1 MPGYSWMFSGK
12 AAQPNVDARDLVAY
26 VRSLGERSL
35 AGESGGEQVDHGMA
49 MEMSS
54 SYGAQGV
61 PDTRTRITAMGLDP
75 SAPIVRR
82 NYPPRLPPNSSLGCS
97 AGGTDPSRG
106 PLHTSR
112 RSSTFDPLRAST
124 VTVLSPQHIPEDFAD
139 LTRSLHVRATRSLS
153 LDEPDVDAARQDEK
167 RGAAGEVNSIVDKP
181 STPVSFFQKIFCMP
195 LPSK

>member
-106 PLHTSR
+106 LFTPVGVPRL
-112 RSSTFDPLRAST
+112 
-124 VTVLSPQHIPEDFAD
+124 
-139 LTRSLHVRATRSLS
+139 
-153 LDEPDVDAARQDEK
+153 
-167 RGAAGEVNSIVDKP
+167 
-181 STPVSFFQKIFCMP
+181 STPFALQRSPCYLLSTSPKTSQT
-195 LPSK
+195 